1 MEILH
6 TCFILHESLIFKL
19 SIALFYETL
28 HKHWPEKRKKK
39 KSGASRRG
47 FLNFNTLPVI
57 CLEPSYIQQHN
68 KTE

>member
-28 HKHWPEKRKKK
+28 HKHWPEKTKKK
-39 KSGASRRG
+39 KVEQAEEGS
-47 FLNFNTLPVI
+47 
-57 CLEPSYIQQHN
+57 
-68 KTE
+68 